1 MHDSVDDEALI
12 AVGTTRAPKIRAVER
27 ALSELRERFPDFL
40 PAGIRIETR
49 SVSSSV
55 SSTPRST
62 EETMRGAR
70 LRASTVYQALVSE
83 GIHPFVG
90 IGLEGGVTSAGGVCL
105 LEAWAYVTDGRRGYF
120 GGSGAIPLPEG
131 LAEPV
136 FADGIDLGPAADRFF
151 GRREVAENEGTFGI
165 LTRMVVSREEAFVR
179 SLIHALA
186 PFYNGVGYGIENR
199 G

>member
-1 MHDSVDDEALI
+1 MIPTEDDEALI

-27 ALSELRERFPDFL
+27 AFSELRKRLPDFL
-40 PAGIRIETR
+40 PGGIRIETR

-62 EETMRGAR
+62 EETMWGAR
-70 LRASTVYQALVSE
+70 KRASSVYETLLSE
-83 GIHPFVG
+83 GSPPFLAV
-90 IGLEGGVTSAGGVCL
+90 GLEGGVTSAERGCL
-105 LEAWAYVTDGRRGYF
+105 LESWAYVTDGRRGYF
-120 GGSGAIPLPEG
+120 GGSGAIALPEG

-136 FADGIDLGPAADRFF
+136 LQGVDLGTAADRYF
-151 GRREVAENEGTFGI
+151 GRRETAANEGTFGL
-165 LTRMVVSREEAFVR
+165 LTRMMVSREEAFVR

-186 PFYNGVGYGIENR
+186 PFYNASGYGTENR